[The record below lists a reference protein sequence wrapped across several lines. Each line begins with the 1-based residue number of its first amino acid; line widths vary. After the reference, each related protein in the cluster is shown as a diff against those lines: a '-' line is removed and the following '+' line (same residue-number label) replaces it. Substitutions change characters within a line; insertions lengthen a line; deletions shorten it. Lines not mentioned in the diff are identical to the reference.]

1 MKKAEKIEIAT
12 RIVTEEIDPTELEIT
27 GSGTPKN
34 PLQIEIYGKE
44 PWGCGWNAA
53 VDCNKGKITDVDGYG
68 RYQEIEHN
76 VSMVKEMAEKLIKA
90 KILNFTLHVIEE

>member
-68 RYQEIEHN
+68 RYQEIEH
-76 VSMVKEMAEKLIKA
+76 SCYG
-90 KILNFTLHVIEE
+90 KIERVLFLKSRWLNLLRRGTV